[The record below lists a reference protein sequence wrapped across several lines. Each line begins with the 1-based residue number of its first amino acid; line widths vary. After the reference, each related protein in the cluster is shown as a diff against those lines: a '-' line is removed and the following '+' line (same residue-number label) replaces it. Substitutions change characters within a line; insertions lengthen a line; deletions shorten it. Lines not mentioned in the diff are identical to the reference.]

1 MNIDENGSLMGPG
14 QVAKYLGFAERTVLL
29 WAQQGKIPA
38 FKLGSLWRFRK
49 AELDKWMEGTRSGPS
64 FDDIEP
70 ITPRIEPS
78 RSKWRIKK
86 DEDEAE
92 KALISA
98 CKAYIETTI
107 QSVEREVFVIEQFE
121 DRFGVDIAKI
131 AIDKLIKEKKIQK
144 QEHEGLDGEKVKVII
159 GRS

>member
-1 MNIDENGSLMGPG
+1 MNIDENGSLMGPA

-38 FKLGSLWRFRK
+38 FKLGSVWRFRK

-70 ITPRIEPS
+70 ITPPAEPS

-98 CKAYIETTI
+98 CEAYIETTI
-107 QSVEREVFVIEQFE
+107 RSVEREVFVIEQFE

-131 AIDKLIKEKKIQK
+131 AIDKLIK
-144 QEHEGLDGEKVKVII
+144 
-159 GRS
+159 